1 MSRILV
7 TNDDGIQA
15 PGLQALVQ
23 ALRTVGEVTVVA
35 PEHEQSAVGHAITMH
50 KPLRARLLDS
60 AEGPWWAVNG
70 TPADCVGLGI
80 RKLIEGGPD
89 LVVAGINRGANLGE
103 DVLYSGTV
111 SAATEAVILGVPA
124 FAVSNVS
131 FTSDD
136 YRAAAAFAVDLAVR
150 LLRHPLPLPTFL
162 NVNVPDLPPERIAG
176 VRVTRQGWRVYRS
189 TYVERVDPRGRP
201 YYWLGAERPE
211 DEPVPGTDIAAI
223 QAGYI
228 AVTPQHPD
236 LTAHERLAELAS
248 WWP

>member
-1 MSRILV
+1 MSKILV

-15 PGLQALVQ
+15 PGLRALAEALQA
-23 ALRTVGEVTVVA
+23 VGEVTVVA
-35 PEHEQSAVGHAITMH
+35 PEHEQSAVGHAITLH
-50 KPLRARLLDS
+50 QPLRVRLLD
-60 AEGPWWAVNG
+60 AAGGGWWAVQG

-80 RKLIEGGPD
+80 RKLIEDGPD

-136 YRAAAAFAVDLAVR
+136 YRAAAAFATDLAGR
-150 LLRHPLPLPTFL
+150 LLRHPLPPPTFL

-189 TYVERVDPRGRP
+189 TYIERVDPRGRP

-228 AVTPQHPD
+228 AVTPQQPD
-236 LTAHERLAELAS
+236 LTAHERLAELAG